1 MPTGKYRCL
10 TCAALNDGTDRFAV
24 KLRSDEGEV
33 IDGTSSKE
41 LTPDEYYGKEGIKVI
56 QSTQTPRPKAAK
68 EGEQAETVD
77 ESDESADDISTDNFQ
92 KYETKENPDKET
104 TKKAPVKKAATKT
117 ASKKASKKK

>member
-1 MPTGKYRCL
+1 MSTGKYRCL

-41 LTPDEYYGKEGIKVI
+41 LMPDEYYGLDGIKVI
-56 QSTQTPRPKAAK
+56 QRTQTPRPKAAG
-68 EGEQAETVD
+68 EGEQAATVD
-77 ESDESADDISTDNFQ
+77 ESDESAAADTTARDTLTKGKTKSDNVKF
-92 KYETKENPDKET
+92 
-104 TKKAPVKKAATKT
+104 KKPVSTKT